1 MTKQQILALNGV
13 QLAFIGDTVY
23 DLYVREDVLMSG
35 EAVKFLQK
43 KASSRV
49 NAGAQAIAFDKIL
62 PYLSEE
68 ESNVARRGRNAHS
81 RPPKNQNP
89 GDYSKATALEALF
102 GYLYLTDNKARLD
115 ELVAL
120 IRRED

>member
-1 MTKQQILALNGV
+1 MTRQQLQGLNGV

-23 DLYVREDVLMSG
+23 DLFVREDVLTTG

-43 KASSRV
+43 KAASRV
-49 NAGAQAIAFDKIL
+49 NAGAQALAFDKIL
-62 PYLSEE
+62 PILTEE
-68 ESNVARRGRNAHS
+68 ESDVARRGRNAHS

-102 GYLYLTDNKARLD
+102 GYLYLTGNQERLN
-115 ELVAL
+115 ELIAL

>member
-1 MTKQQILALNGV
+1 MTRQQILALNGV

-23 DLYVREDVLMSG
+23 DLFVREDVLGTG
-35 EAVKFLQK
+35 EAVKLLQK
-43 KASSRV
+43 KAASRV

-62 PYLSEE
+62 PNLTEE
-68 ESNVARRGRNAHS
+68 ESDVARRGRNAHS
-81 RPPKNQNP
+81 RPPKNQSP

-102 GYLYLTDNKARLD
+102 GYLYLTGNPERLN
-115 ELVAL
+115 ELVEI